1 MNRELFFK
9 SIWMSIGILLVSY
22 FILHHVIL
30 MSIVKNVQP
39 SIFSESFSYFS
50 SSLMN
55 TPTMLLFLLFTL
67 FFTANFKKFQWEN
80 FENNKIIKIF
90 VLVLAGAIFWEQ
102 GFYDYNF
109 YLDSNIVLDK
119 LILLTF
125 FALIFYNPIFIFLFL
140 FQSLLIW
147 QSNMS
152 PLGSF
157 HWTDIRPAYEI
168 LMLFVVFMIV
178 KRFRDVHTNIFILL
192 AITLHA
198 ANYFIP
204 GIAKIEISPN
214 GYEWTFLNELNNLFI
229 SSYVIG
235 WLGFLSEELIIS
247 IAQVLDKTE
256 VLVTVGTMIIQLGAL
271 FLLYTKRISIAFF
284 IGFELL
290 HLGIFFASGIF
301 FWAWIIVNLGFIY
314 LVKKLPKESL
324 EFLYSKQTFGVFIAV
339 VLLSPLVYK
348 PVALGWWDTSISTV
362 YDFYA
367 ITKDNKKIRLNRN
380 DFSPYDT
387 IFTQNR
393 FHYLSDD
400 KYIAHTWNNLNRD
413 EMLYGNLFSTLINYV
428 AKPILGREP
437 SQYKNDSYELYVR
450 LEEAQSVEDVK
461 NITQQYG
468 INYFDEEKKEN
479 LREFVKTYFTNYN
492 KVEQKHSWYHKLGAP
507 YHIYDLSA
515 KRLRG
520 GEQIEKVEVYKANI
534 WWNKEEGKIVRFGEE
549 KVMEVEIET
558 N

>member
-1 MNRELFFK
+1 MTNNLKKQIFDVSLLLIGYFFFHNILF
-9 SIWMSIGILLVSY
+9 
-22 FILHHVIL
+22 H
-30 MSIVKNVQP
+30 
-39 SIFSESFSYFS
+39 
-50 SSLMN
+50 SLRKL
-55 TPTMLLFLLFTL
+55 TE
-67 FFTANFKKFQWEN
+67 EN
-80 FENNKIIKIF
+80 FINNTSIIIAGLNSISLVLFIIF
-90 VLVLAGAIFWEQ
+90 VLVILLPRYKLFEWNNFDNISIKYFIFILSFAIFWEAS
-102 GFYDYNF
+102 FLEMNYYYNDDF
-109 YLDSNIVLDK
+109 TIDK
-119 LILLTF
+119 ILLIISAILILRNSIFTF
-125 FALIFYNPIFIFLFL
+125 IFLLLALLIFYSTQF
-140 FQSLLIW
+140 
-147 QSNMS
+147 
-152 PLGSF
+152 PLGSMV
-157 HWTDIRPAYEI
+157 WTGIRPAYEI

-214 GYEWTFLNELNNLFI
+214 WYEWTFLNELNNLFI
-229 SSYVIG
+229 SSYVNG

-247 IAQVLDKTE
+247 IAQLLDKTE
-256 VLVTVGTMIIQLGAL
+256 VLVTVGTMVIQLGAL
-271 FLLYTKRISIAFF
+271 FLLYTKRVSIVFF

-314 LVKKLPKESL
+314 LVKKLPKDSL

-339 VLLSPLVYK
+339 VLLSPLAYK
-348 PVALGWWDTSISTV
+348 PVALGWWDARVNTI

-367 ITKDNKKIRLNRN
+367 TTESGEKIRLNRN

-393 FHYLSDD
+393 LYYLSDE
-400 KYIAHTWNNLNRD
+400 KVATNTYGVIQRD

-450 LEEAQSVEDVK
+450 LEEARSVDDVK
-461 NITQQYG
+461 NITHQYG
-468 INYFDEEKKEN
+468 INYFDKDKRGS
-479 LREFVKTYFTNYN
+479 LKEFVKTYFENYN

-507 YHIYDLSA
+507 YHIYDFSA
-515 KRLRG
+515 KRLKG
-520 GEQIEKVEVYKANI
+520 GEKIKKVEVYKTNI

>member
-67 FFTANFKKFQWEN
+67 FFTVNFKKFQWEN

-192 AITLHA
+192 AIALHA

-214 GYEWTFLNELNNLFI
+214 WYKWTFLNELNNLFI
-229 SSYVIG
+229 SSYVNG

-247 IAQVLDKTE
+247 IAQLLDKTE
-256 VLVTVGTMIIQLGAL
+256 VLVTVGTMVIQLGAL
-271 FLLYTKRISIAFF
+271 FLLYTKRVSIVFF

-314 LVKKLPKESL
+314 LVKKLPKDSL

-339 VLLSPLVYK
+339 VLLSPLAYK
-348 PVALGWWDTSISTV
+348 PVALGWWDARVNTI

-367 ITKDNKKIRLNRN
+367 TTESGEKIRLNRN

-393 FHYLSDD
+393 LYYLSDE
-400 KYIAHTWNNLNRD
+400 KVATNTYGVIQRD

-450 LEEAQSVEDVK
+450 LEEARSVDDVK
-461 NITQQYG
+461 NITHQYG
-468 INYFDEEKKEN
+468 INYFDKDKRGS
-479 LREFVKTYFTNYN
+479 LKEFVKTYFENYN

-507 YHIYDLSA
+507 YHIYDFSA
-515 KRLRG
+515 KRLKG
-520 GEQIEKVEVYKANI
+520 GEKIKKVEVYKTNI

>member
-1 MNRELFFK
+1 MTNNLKKQIFDVSLLLIGYFFFHNILF
-9 SIWMSIGILLVSY
+9 
-22 FILHHVIL
+22 H
-30 MSIVKNVQP
+30 
-39 SIFSESFSYFS
+39 
-50 SSLMN
+50 SLRKL
-55 TPTMLLFLLFTL
+55 TE
-67 FFTANFKKFQWEN
+67 EN
-80 FENNKIIKIF
+80 FINNTSIIIAGLNSISLVLFIIF
-90 VLVLAGAIFWEQ
+90 VLVILLPRYKLFEWNNFDNISIKYFIFILSFAIFWEAS
-102 GFYDYNF
+102 FLEMNYYYNDDF
-109 YLDSNIVLDK
+109 TIDK
-119 LILLTF
+119 ILLIISAILILRNSIFTF
-125 FALIFYNPIFIFLFL
+125 IFLLLALLIFYSTQF
-140 FQSLLIW
+140 
-147 QSNMS
+147 
-152 PLGSF
+152 PLGSMV
-157 HWTDIRPAYEI
+157 WTGIRPAYEI